1 MVELIAK
8 NTIQRVL
15 DGKFVSHAPDTR
27 FEMPDADAEQLVRIR
42 AAVYANP
49 QDVVPEPELKAE
61 LEANVSGPE
70 PATEPAPADDV
81 AASGADTEAELKAE
95 PEAAPKRARKAKS
108 QAAE

>member
-27 FEMPDADAEQLVRIR
+27 FEMLDADAEQLVRMR

-49 QDVVPEPELKAE
+49 HDVVPVQAPVETPATDAPAVTETA
-61 LEANVSGPE
+61 PE
-70 PATEPAPADDV
+70 PAPVEPETPTEPETDAD
-81 AASGADTEAELKAE
+81 AK
-95 PEAAPKRARKAKS
+95 PKRARKAKT
-108 QAAE
+108 EVTE